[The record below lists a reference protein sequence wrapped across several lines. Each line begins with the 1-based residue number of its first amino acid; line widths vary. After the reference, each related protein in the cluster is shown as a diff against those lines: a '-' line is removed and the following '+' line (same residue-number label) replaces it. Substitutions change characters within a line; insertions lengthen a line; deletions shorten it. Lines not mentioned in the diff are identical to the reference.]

1 MKKIMVLVLVAASA
15 CLPATMFAA
24 DNGKPSPSLWENLR
38 KKIETFTPQKKIGA
52 SNAVG
57 GVRGA
62 PGDAN
67 DIYWKSEAGK
77 ESIDEAELLAFK
89 KATDLAASG
98 ESKQASAAFSEF
110 IRSYPGSP
118 LRKDADQALLALT
131 KP

>member
-1 MKKIMVLVLVAASA
+1 MKKIIVLFVAASVFF
-15 CLPATMFAA
+15 PATMFAA

-89 KATDLAASG
+89 KATDLAAAG
-98 ESKQASAAFSEF
+98 EGKQASAAFSEF
-110 IRSYPGSP
+110 IKNYPDSP
-118 LRKDADQALLALT
+118 LRKDADQALLALA